1 MDIRLVKERA
11 LSKHQVARGESVIKS
26 QFRLHHRLRHLEDEN
41 AKDAFTGSDPLRQ
54 PWAFTMLSVVG
65 LLCGLGDVDV
75 CVAIK

>member
-41 AKDAFTGSDPLRQ
+41 AKDAFHRE
-54 PWAFTMLSVVG
+54 
-65 LLCGLGDVDV
+65 
-75 CVAIK
+75 